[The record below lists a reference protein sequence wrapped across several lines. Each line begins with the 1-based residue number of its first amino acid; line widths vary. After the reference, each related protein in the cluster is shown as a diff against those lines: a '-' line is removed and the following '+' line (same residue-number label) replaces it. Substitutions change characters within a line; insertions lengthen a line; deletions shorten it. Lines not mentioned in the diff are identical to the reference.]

1 MKKKLKK
8 YKKEFQFSNK
18 ILEKNFGSDAKVL
31 ANNFG
36 TNQNIYQKRKKI
48 IFLDT

>member
-1 MKKKLKK
+1 MNKKLKK

-36 TNQNIYQKRKKI
+36 TNQKHLSEKEENY
-48 IFLDT
+48 LS

>member
-36 TNQNIYQKRKKI
+36 TNQKHLSEKEENY
-48 IFLDT
+48 LS